1 MTHVLKKTTDRFVLY
16 PIKHLKLFE
25 YYKKHVAC
33 FWTTEEVD
41 LSCDEWDKLEHQ
53 EQQFIIAV
61 LAFFAASDGLVIEN
75 LITNFM
81 SEVMLPEAR
90 SFYTFQAAMES
101 IHSEQYALLLQKFVP
116 NEEDRLKQF
125 KAVDNHRT
133 TKAKADWVLKRM
145 MKNEKIDPVTDFS
158 LRLIAQAV
166 TEGIFFSASFAS
178 IFWLKNRDIRLPGL
192 CMSNEFISRDE
203 GLHRDFACELYKEFP
218 RLPKNVVYDIV
229 DSGVKLEKDFVAE
242 ICPERLKNMNSE
254 LLSQYVE
261 YVADHLLVT
270 LGYTKFYNTKIPDA
284 FAFMEMIS
292 LEGKTNF
299 FERRVSEYSKADV
312 GTGSDNT
319 FTLDSKF

>member
-1 MTHVLKKTTDRFVLY
+1 MSHVLKESTDRFVLY
-16 PIKHLKLFE
+16 PIKYQNLFE
-25 YYKKHVAC
+25 FYKKHVAS

-41 LSCDEWDKLEHQ
+41 LTSDEWNKLEQQ
-53 EQQFIIAV
+53 EQEFITSV

-116 NEEDRLKQF
+116 SEEQRSKLF
-125 KAVDNHRT
+125 KAVENHAT
-133 TKAKADWVLKRM
+133 TKAKADWVIQH
-145 MKNEKIDPVTDFS
+145 MKKNKNIDPVTDFS

-166 TEGIFFSASFAS
+166 TEGVFFSASFAS
-178 IFWLKNRDIRLPGL
+178 IFWLKTKEVRLPGL

-218 RLPKNVVYDIV
+218 RLPAKVVYDIV
-229 DSGVKLEKDFVAE
+229 DSGVQLEKEFVQQ
-242 ICPERLKNMNSE
+242 ICPERLTNMNAE
-254 LLSQYVE
+254 LLCQYVE
-261 YVADHLLVT
+261 YVADHLLRA
-270 LGYTKFYNTKIPDA
+270 LGYKNLYNVPIPEA
-284 FAFMEMIS
+284 FNFMEMIS

-299 FERRVSEYSKADV
+299 FERRVSEYSKAGVLDEE
-312 GTGSDNT
+312 TT
-319 FTLDSKF
+319 FTLDSDF

>member
-1 MTHVLKKTTDRFVLY
+1 MSHVLKESTDRFVLY
-16 PIKHLKLFE
+16 PIKHQNLFE
-25 YYKKHVAC
+25 FYKKHVAS

-41 LSCDEWDKLEHQ
+41 LSSDEWDKLEKQ
-53 EQQFIIAV
+53 EQEFITSV

-116 NEEDRLKQF
+116 SEEQRSKLF
-125 KAVDNHRT
+125 KAVENHAT
-133 TKAKADWVLKRM
+133 TKAKAEWVIQH
-145 MKNEKIDPVTDFS
+145 MKKNKNIDPVTDFS

-166 TEGIFFSASFAS
+166 TEGVFFSASFAS
-178 IFWLKNRDIRLPGL
+178 IFWLKTKEVRLPGL

-218 RLPKNVVYDIV
+218 RLPPKVVHDIV
-229 DSGVKLEKDFVAE
+229 DSGVQLEKEFVKQ
-242 ICPERLKNMNSE
+242 ICPERLTNMNAN

-261 YVADHLLVT
+261 YVADHLLRA
-270 LGYTKFYNTKIPDA
+270 LGYKNLYNVPIPEA
-284 FAFMEMIS
+284 FNFMEMIS

-299 FERRVSEYSKADV
+299 FERRVSEYSKAGVLDEE
-312 GTGSDNT
+312 TK
-319 FTLDSKF
+319 FTLDSDF